1 MDELIKTIEKLNDPV
16 FKRIF
21 DFRVEIAK
29 QKFPDKLKEKIK
41 EGEEQKIYIFKNKIL
56 NQETHFN
63 IWRAKRKE
71 PQKEFLEETIYDPFC
86 NPIEETPLDN
96 LGRLENDYAITASN
110 LAKISSFH
118 SLVIFK
124 KHNRKDLN
132 FYDFYNGLNLASQW
146 FLKQNYSIHVL
157 IFNNGLRAGASIN
170 HPHFQV
176 FSLVDLPSKIKDLY
190 EKIDNYNKIYNSDY
204 FNDFFDVLTKLNLA
218 KKINSLSVAIN
229 LTPFK
234 EKEVIFWD
242 KNLEKSK
249 KEIALILEVYKEYS
263 ENFNMFLI
271 MFNNKLIG
279 YLVDRGESSKINS
292 DIGALEIYAFS
303 VVGFNLI
310 EFSKNFIQKLEKKVM
325 EFQIL
330 E

>member
-1 MDELIKTIEKLNDPV
+1 MEELIKIIEQLNNPL
-16 FKRIF
+16 FYRIF
-21 DFRVEIAK
+21 DFKVEIAK
-29 QKFPDKLKEKIK
+29 QKFPEKLKEKIT
-41 EGEEQKIYIFKNKIL
+41 EGEEQKIFIFKNKIL

-71 PQKEFLEETIYDPFC
+71 PHKENVEEITYDPFC
-86 NPIEETPLDN
+86 NPEEETPIDN

-124 KHNRKDLN
+124 KHRRRELN
-132 FYDFYNGLNLASQW
+132 FDDFYNGLILANEW
-146 FLKQNYSIHVL
+146 FQRQAFLVKVL
-157 IFNNGLRAGASIN
+157 IFNYGLRAGASIS
-170 HPHFQV
+170 HPHFQI
-176 FSLVDLPSKIKDLY
+176 FSLENIPSKIQDFYK
-190 EKIDNYNKIYNSDY
+190 KINEYKKTYNSDY
-204 FNDFFDVLTKLNLA
+204 LEDFFKVLNQLNLA
-218 KKINSLSVAIN
+218 KQINNLKFAIN

-234 EKEVIFWD
+234 DKEIIFWS
-242 KNLEKSK
+242 KNLKESI
-249 KEIALILEVYKEYS
+249 KEISLILDVYKELS

-271 MFNNKLIG
+271 EFNETLLG

-303 VVGFNLI
+303 VVGFDLL
-310 EFSKNFIQKLEKKVM
+310 EFSRDFIQKLERKEK

-330 E
+330 L